1 MSAATP
7 AATDGRRRRMSRLRL
22 REAIDGYICIA
33 PWVLG
38 FIIFTAFPIIASFVL
53 SFSRYTILDP
63 PRFIGLDNYTKMVS
77 GDPLFWQSLK
87 VTVIYT
93 VLLVPLGTVGGYL
106 LALLLNQAVKG
117 VGFFRT
123 VFYLPVVTPAIASSY
138 LFAWILNPEIG
149 LVNNFLA
156 SIDIE
161 GPQWFASREWVIP
174 SFIIMSLW
182 GLGGNMILYLAG
194 LQGVPTVLYEAAML
208 DGAGAWAKFR
218 NVTLPM
224 TSPVIFFTF
233 LTGMIGTFQVFTGAY
248 VITAGGPADA
258 SLFYIL
264 YLYQN
269 AWNYL
274 KMGYAAGLAWVLFAI
289 IFVLTLIS
297 LRVSGRYVYYE
308 GAAK

>member
-1 MSAATP
+1 MSAAAP
-7 AATDGRRRRMSRLRL
+7 AAGQRRRRMSRLRL

-53 SFSRYTILDP
+53 SFSRYTILDAP
-63 PRFIGLDNYTKMVS
+63 HFIGLANYTKMVS

-106 LALLLNQAVKG
+106 LALLLNQTVQG
-117 VGFFRT
+117 LGFFRT
-123 VFYLPVVTPAIASSY
+123 VFYLPVVTPAIATSY
-138 LFAWILNPEIG
+138 LFAWMLNPEIG

-156 SIDIE
+156 SLNIE
-161 GPQWFASREWVIP
+161 GPQWFASRQWVIP
-174 SFIIMSLW
+174 SFIVMSLW

-248 VITAGGPADA
+248 VITEGGPADA

-308 GAAK
+308 GAVR